1 MQKHFDSAISQ
12 PQEET
17 KQSSNFDIVSL
28 YSDLNQGQKK
38 DQWQSSSD
46 NARAAKLTDSSKLDF
61 NFDNF
66 YGSAFTGKDNTLT
79 ITTDRNQPK
88 ATDSR
93 DNLALDAALKI
104 TNSNEQAAFRA
115 DMKTFEERQKKGE
128 ISADEVSKT
137 FKSVDQLL
145 NSEGGKVGAKDRLLL
160 AQNFMHLAAHPSES
174 DQGIYDTCNV
184 TALQEK
190 LLTSHPSQLA
200 AAIVESTLTGS
211 YTAPDGKLIKLD
223 TASMQPIGNFA
234 GEAEAIPVDGV
245 RCYGT
250 QVLNH
255 ILVNEITQR
264 VTDEHNSMLYTQ
276 KHERSAD
283 DRGERLYSM
292 RDGSEMTF
300 GDSEK
305 AIRSPGL
312 TSKDIAGAIK
322 RHTGEDSSILVKG
335 TKADADGR
343 VQIESSEELAKAI
356 EQAKKEKRTPLLVE
370 VNGADPI
377 FKGGFPDGQ
386 HASHVLSV
394 KDYDAKT
401 KTVSVSNQW
410 GKDNDIQA
418 GVDAFYKTM
427 INALDKNT

>member
-1 MQKHFDSAISQ
+1 MQKHFESTISQ
-12 PQEET
+12 SQEET
-17 KQSSNFDIVSL
+17 KQSSNFEIISL

-38 DQWQSSSD
+38 AQWQSGSD
-46 NARAAKLTDSSKLDF
+46 NTSAEKLTDSSKLDF

-66 YGSAFTGKDNTLT
+66 YGSSFTGKDSTLT
-79 ITTDRNQPK
+79 IANDKNQPK

-93 DNLALDAALKI
+93 YNLALDAALKI
-104 TNSNEQAAFRA
+104 SDSNEQVAFRA
-115 DMKTFEERQKKGE
+115 DMRAFEERQKKGE
-128 ISADEVSKT
+128 ISTDEVSKT
-137 FKSVDQLL
+137 FKAVDQLL
-145 NSEGGKVGAKDRLLL
+145 NSEDGRVSAKDRLLL
-160 AQNFMHLAAHPSES
+160 AQNFMHLAAHPAES

-190 LLTSHPSQLA
+190 LLTSHPSQMA
-200 AAIVESTLTGS
+200 AAIAEGVVTGS
-211 YTAPDGKLIKLD
+211 YTAPDGKVIKLD
-223 TASMQPIGNFA
+223 TASMQPIRNFA

-300 GDSEK
+300 GDTDK

-322 RHTGEDSSILVKG
+322 RHTGEDNSILVKG
-335 TKADADGR
+335 SKADSDGR
-343 VQIESSEELAKAI
+343 VQIESSEELATAI
-356 EQAKKEKRTPLLVE
+356 ELAKREKRTPLLVE

-394 KDYDAKT
+394 RDYDAKT

-410 GKDNDIQA
+410 GKDNDIHA